1 MLWKMETPRE
11 IFAVRI
17 DLGDSEGASAVG
29 FRRNRSKNPAVLP
42 AVHP

>member
-11 IFAVRI
+11 IFAVLSG
-17 DLGDSEGASAVG
+17 LGDSEGASVVG
-29 FRRNRSKNPAVLP
+29 FRENRLKNPAVLF